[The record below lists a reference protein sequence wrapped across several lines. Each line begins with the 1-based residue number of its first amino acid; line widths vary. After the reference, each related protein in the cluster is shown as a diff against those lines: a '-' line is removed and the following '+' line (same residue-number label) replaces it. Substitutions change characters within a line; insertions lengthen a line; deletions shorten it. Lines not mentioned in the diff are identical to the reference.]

1 MRGQHHGTPRPHT
14 KPDRGLFE
22 DARTSDPH
30 HARRPGALGQYGNA
44 SPQFPPARDMAM
56 YCYQHMDNLNDWE
69 NEFITNMVSLTRLG
83 YPLSIKRQDK
93 LETIYLKLGGR
104 I

>member
-1 MRGQHHGTPRPHT
+1 MKEIYDAGIRAGIEIGVRKAGQH
-14 KPDRGLFE
+14 
-22 DARTSDPH
+22 A
-30 HARRPGALGQYGNA
+30 YGNA

-56 YCYQHMDNLNDWE
+56 YCYRHMDNLNDWE